1 MLMIKYY
8 IQNLMGGFMIKS
20 QTIIAWVI
28 ILSMVSLFFVT
39 GCMSVKALSKP
50 GTTTTVILI
59 RHADRNEQSFL
70 TPKGKL
76 RAKALVESVKSMNIS
91 VIYSPNLKRNL
102 DTVQPLADYLGID
115 ITLAPKTSFFSVDAI
130 AKEILDKHA
139 GKVILWVGNV
149 SGNLQAMYRRLGGKR
164 NGPLKYGEISV
175 LTIPDKGEVVE
186 SNLRFDP

>member
-1 MLMIKYY
+1 MIK
-8 IQNLMGGFMIKS
+8 NK
-20 QTIIAWVI
+20 TITACFI
-28 ILSMVSLFFVT
+28 ILSILSFCFVT
-39 GCMSVKALSKP
+39 GCMTVKALSKP

-70 TPKGKL
+70 TPKGER
-76 RAKALVESVKSMNIS
+76 RAKALVESVKSMDIS

-102 DTVQPLADYLGID
+102 DTVKPLADYLGID
-115 ITLAPKTSFFSVDAI
+115 ITLAPKTSLFSVDKI

-139 GKVILWVGNV
+139 GKEILWVGNV
-149 SGNLQAMYRRLGGKR
+149 SGNLQAMYHRLGGKGR
-164 NGPLKYGEISV
+164 GPLEYGEISV